1 MYYKDCS
8 KTFIDYVNAA
18 LERLNY
24 QKNIQSQSNN
34 LSNSS
39 NVNISNMIQ
48 SNIFDM
54 IDY

>member
-24 QKNIQSQSNN
+24 
-34 LSNSS
+34 LSNSG
-39 NVNISNMIQ
+39 NIALTQQNNALNSSINAGNPIQ
-48 SNIFDM
+48 SKKL
-54 IDY
+54 YT